1 MTGKRL
7 VKKRG
12 AKTASTPAPGSDPGV
27 VRLPADCRISAQN
40 ALKAELVAA
49 LGAGAI
55 AVLDGSDVERVDTAA
70 LQLLVIFQRELE
82 ARGACVSWRGANGVL
97 NEAAGLLGLA
107 QILKLP
113 ADGLA

>member
-7 VKKRG
+7 VKKKG
-12 AKTASTPAPGSDPGV
+12 AKPASTPVPGGDPGV
-27 VRLPADCRISAQN
+27 VQLPPDCRISAQN
-40 ALKAELVAA
+40 ALKAELVAV
-49 LGAGAI
+49 LDAGAI
-55 AVLDGSDVERVDTAA
+55 AVLDGSQVERVDTAA
-70 LQLLVIFQRELE
+70 LQMLVIFQRELE
-82 ARGACVSWRGANGVL
+82 ARGASVSWRGANSVL

>member
-1 MTGKRL
+1 MIGKRL
-7 VKKRG
+7 VKKKS
-12 AKTASTPAPGSDPGV
+12 AKTASTPAPGGDPGV

-40 ALKAELVAA
+40 ALKAELVAV
-49 LGAGAI
+49 LDAGAI
-55 AVLDGSDVERVDTAA
+55 AVLDGSRVERIDTAA

-82 ARGACVSWRGANGVL
+82 ARGGAVSWRGANGVI

-107 QILKLP
+107 QLLKLP